1 MMRDWLQRQLVG
13 SIVRP
18 LSGLGYVFVAL
29 LVSSCSEV
37 PTALT
42 ALDDYQ
48 RRVAN
53 TLQLEPIA
61 YQPVSFP
68 QLPNSRDLRVQVP
81 RISVSLLD
89 SWRLDQCA
97 AGQLIAQR
105 NSALGKLEEGIS
117 RYFTDLQLT
126 QAMKTCVTELEQAG
140 EAQLAKRLASAL
152 QEKRQTL
159 AASKQLAIAT
169 DDALRHSLRFAPST
183 LAAPDDAAFAN
194 ALASLDHVLAV
205 LQEPSQQPPQVSREQ
220 LESALEQLHQSD
232 YLPRLWRSLH
242 TLEAYLQQLAPLT
255 EDLVGLAGCSS
266 KGRPQRPEVLHT
278 VFLKFFIAKVQPEL
292 AGYTRQGYLVNER
305 LAQLAVISEQA
316 ALKDYIQRLM
326 QLTDKLNER
335 SKGHVKPWQRFFAAC
350 DFTPG

>member
-1 MMRDWLQRQLVG
+1 MG
-13 SIVRP
+13 TIVRS
-18 LSGLGYVFVAL
+18 LRGLCYVFVAFL
-29 LVSSCSEV
+29 LSACSEI
-37 PTALT
+37 PPALS

-48 RRVAN
+48 SRVAN
-53 TLQLEPIA
+53 TLELEPIV
-61 YQPVSFP
+61 YHPKSCP
-68 QLPNSRDLRVQVP
+68 KLPDTRDLRVQVP
-81 RISVSLLD
+81 RVSVSLLD

-126 QAMKTCVTELEQAG
+126 QAMQICVTALEQAG

-152 QEKRQTL
+152 QEKQHTL

-169 DDALRHSLRFAPST
+169 DDALRHSLRFAPTT

-205 LQEPSQQPPQVSREQ
+205 LQEPAQQPTQVSRGQ
-220 LESALEQLHQSD
+220 LEVALEQLHQSD

-242 TLEAYLQQLAPLT
+242 ALDAYIQQLSPLT
-255 EDLVGLAGCSS
+255 EDLVRLAGCSS
-266 KGRPQRPEVLHT
+266 KGRPQRAEVLHT
-278 VFLKFFIAKVQPEL
+278 VFLKFFIANVQPEL

-305 LAQLAVISEQA
+305 LEELAAVSEQA
-316 ALKDYIQRLM
+316 ALKDYLQQLM
-326 QLTDKLNER
+326 QLTERLNER
-335 SKGHVKPWQRFFAAC
+335 SKHHVEPWQRFFAAC